1 MRTSDFDYVL
11 PEELI
16 AQHPLPERDASRLLV
31 LARAGAAAPAH
42 HRFVDLPGLLPR
54 GTLLVLND
62 TRVIPARLHGHK
74 PTGGRVELL
83 LLEPESPA
91 APDRWRCLYS
101 AAKPLKV
108 GTRVVLD
115 RDPTA
120 SALVLARHGDRAAP
134 AARGLEPRL
143 GRGST
148 RPSDGGRVTCGFEV
162 HGGLAASLER
172 LGEVP
177 LPPYVRRPGGEEPE
191 DRGRYQTVF
200 ARADGAVAAPTAGL
214 HFTDG
219 TLAAL
224 ADAGVET
231 ARVTLHVGPGTF
243 VPVKV
248 DDPAQHRMHSEPYE
262 VSAAAA
268 AAVNAARASG
278 RPVVA
283 VGTTVVRTL
292 ESAAAA
298 DGTVRAGAGRTEL
311 FVTPGFRFRA
321 VDGLLTNFH
330 LPRSTLLMLV
340 AALCG
345 RERLLDA
352 YRVATAE
359 RYRFYSYGDAMLV
372 LP

>member
-1 MRTSDFDYVL
+1 MRTSDFDYAL

-16 AQHPLPERDASRLLV
+16 AQHPLPERDASRLMV
-31 LARAGAAAPAH
+31 LPRAGTAPPAH
-42 HRFVDLPGLLPR
+42 HRFTDLPRLLPS

-83 LLEPESPA
+83 LLEPDA
-91 APDRWRCLYS
+91 AGPDRWRCLYS
-101 AAKPLKV
+101 AAKPLRV
-108 GTRVVLD
+108 GTRIVLD
-115 RDPTA
+115 RDPAATA
-120 SALVLARHGDRAAP
+120 EVRERHD
-134 AARGLEPRL
+134 E
-143 GRGST
+143 
-148 RPSDGGRVTCGFEV
+148 GRVTCAFEV
-162 HGGLAASLER
+162 AGGLAASLAR

-177 LPPYVRRPGGEEPE
+177 LPPYVRRPDGEAPA
-191 DRGRYQTVF
+191 DRSRYQTIF

-214 HFTDG
+214 HFTSRL
-219 TLAAL
+219 LAAL
-224 ADAGVET
+224 EDAGVET
-231 ARVTLHVGPGTF
+231 RWVTLHVGPGTF
-243 VPVKV
+243 VPVKAS
-248 DDPAQHRMHSEPYE
+248 DPAQHRMHSEPY
-262 VSAAAA
+262 VVGAATATS
-268 AAVNAARASG
+268 VNAAHAAG

-292 ESAAAA
+292 ESATDAGGA
-298 DGTVRAGAGRTEL
+298 VRPGPGRAEL
-311 FVTPGFRFRA
+311 FITPGYRFRA

-352 YRVATAE
+352 YRAAMAE